1 MVVEASV
8 RGKVVPLVTAWDRV
22 KRQEGARDKI
32 IPSEGLSLQL
42 GPTSSVPSTSP
53 QSTQI

>member
-32 IPSEGLSLQL
+32 IPFKGLSLQL